1 MQSGASDL
9 TPLIFSKSSIDEPTP
24 AEASA
29 GFASIFT
36 EAVTGLLTTAGAT
49 TGAPGSAGL
58 LCKFLVYADQDLKK
72 LDVLKQGM
80 AHWNGLSS

>member
-1 MQSGASDL
+1 MQLYKVSEFRGMGTFSQIRTDLRRAASW
-9 TPLIFSKSSIDEPTP
+9 
-24 AEASA
+24 
-29 GFASIFT
+29 FAWVVRPVEGS
-36 EAVTGLLTTAGAT
+36 T